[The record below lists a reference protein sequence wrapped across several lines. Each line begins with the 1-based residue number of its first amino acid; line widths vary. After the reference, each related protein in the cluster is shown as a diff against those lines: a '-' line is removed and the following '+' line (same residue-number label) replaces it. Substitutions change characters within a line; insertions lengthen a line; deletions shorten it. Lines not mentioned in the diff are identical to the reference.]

1 MDIVETYDMAK
12 GGLPRFALFK
22 EGIFEVRT
30 PRHFPRA
37 TFSPC
42 HFLCAIEEI
51 FLCKSFLRSTQ
62 FPSRR
67 NSGN

>member
-42 HFLCAIEEI
+42 HFLCTIEEI

-62 FPSRR
+62 FPSRG
-67 NSGN
+67 NSWK